1 MDNIRELM
9 DKVKNMSETR
19 LKIKNDIYDLY
30 KTPDG
35 QKIFVGET
43 GILGNDGKL
52 IDWNTI
58 KELMNK
64 YNK

>member
-19 LKIKNDIYDLY
+19 LKIKNDIYDLH

>member
-1 MDNIRELM
+1 M